1 LAGNFLV
8 EQKDEKSEEVKNEIE
23 LPFVNTQEGEE
34 KVDHYHPPLP
44 VINEDLPVPVEIVQP
59 NPYFVP
65 SPTQAI
71 TSWTTS
77 TTYAEPDEEEP
88 VFSEPELPEAEPVV
102 ETPVEEEREI
112 IKLDQLIKHPEHKP
126 TVVRSS
132 LESIDARASDIIT
145 SVDDSTPFIN
155 SSIAA
160 YREPAAEAV
169 TVGGPFAR

>member
-1 LAGNFLV
+1 
-8 EQKDEKSEEVKNEIE
+8 
-23 LPFVNTQEGEE
+23 
-34 KVDHYHPPLP
+34 
-44 VINEDLPVPVEIVQP
+44 
-59 NPYFVP
+59 
-65 SPTQAI
+65 
-71 TSWTTS
+71 
-77 TTYAEPDEEEP
+77 